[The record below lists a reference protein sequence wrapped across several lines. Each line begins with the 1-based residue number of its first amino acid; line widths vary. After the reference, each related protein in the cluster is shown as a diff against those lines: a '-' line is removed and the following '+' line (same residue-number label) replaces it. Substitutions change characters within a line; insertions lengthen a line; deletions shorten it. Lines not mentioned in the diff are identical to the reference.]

1 MKHVISVWVENR
13 FGVLSHVSGL
23 FSSRGFNIESLTV
36 GETHDPTISRM
47 TIVVDGDER
56 VLEQV
61 TKQLNKLIDVIT
73 VRDLTQENNY
83 LERELILVRVN
94 AENTNRPEIFQIASI
109 FNARIVDV
117 APRSFTLEVVGDEEK
132 INAFLNL
139 IRSFGIKELV
149 RTGKIAIS
157 RASKKEK

>member
-23 FSSRGFNIESLTV
+23 FSSRGFNIDSLAV
-36 GETHDPTISRM
+36 GETQDPTISRM

-61 TKQLNKLIDVIT
+61 AKQLNKLIDVIT
-73 VRDLTQENNY
+73 VRDLTQEDSY
-83 LERELILVRVN
+83 LERELILARVN
-94 AENTNRPEIFQIASI
+94 AENISRSEILQIAGI
-109 FNARIVDV
+109 FNARVVDV
-117 APRSFTLEVVGDEEK
+117 APRELTLEVVGDEEK
-132 INAFLNL
+132 VDAILNL
-139 IRSFGIKELV
+139 LHPFGIKELV